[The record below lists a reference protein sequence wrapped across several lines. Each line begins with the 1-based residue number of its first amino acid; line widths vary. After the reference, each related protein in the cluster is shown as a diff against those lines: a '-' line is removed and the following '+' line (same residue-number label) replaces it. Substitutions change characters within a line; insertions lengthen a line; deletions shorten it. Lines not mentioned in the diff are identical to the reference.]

1 MSARVLVIVTIFVAM
16 LGWTLRRPFVG
27 VCVVVAL
34 FHLNLRV
41 LGTGLEDIR
50 FQFYATL
57 VLMISYF
64 INQETLNRI
73 PSPTYPPM
81 RWLIAFTS
89 MTFITSA
96 WAVDS
101 GHAFESAFE
110 FSKIIVFSWFMSKII
125 KTEKE
130 LRILLYVIFAGCWYT
145 SFMAQWGVEWNIIDE
160 VEIGVAT
167 GGSGTHL
174 MMFLPLM
181 ILMVIYGNWKEK
193 LYAGAIIPFVLNFL
207 PNTESGSRST
217 FLTLITVSVMLLL
230 FLPGRMRLKALPPM
244 IIGGL
249 LFIFVLTPPGYFEY
263 MMTILDPSSESSAA
277 SRALINEAS
286 FKIIQ
291 EYPLGIGYDNY
302 PIVSMK
308 YLPDEA
314 LTDLGTRDAHNSF
327 LKITCEFGIIG
338 FIFWV
343 MTALMTWRFF
353 RKVRRTLKSGGARPT
368 TLQLSAMSFEI
379 GLISIFPGLWTHNYN
394 QLDSLYWMVAL
405 SGVLYTLQQRQTPEA
420 EPAQSTKP
428 PLPAKAPGV
437 LPPPKKPAIK
447 AATV

>member
-1 MSARVLVIVTIFVAM
+1 
-16 LGWTLRRPFVG
+16 
-27 VCVVVAL
+27 
-34 FHLNLRV
+34 
-41 LGTGLEDIR
+41 
-50 FQFYATL
+50 
-57 VLMISYF
+57 
-64 INQETLNRI
+64 
-73 PSPTYPPM
+73 
-81 RWLIAFTS
+81 
-89 MTFITSA
+89 
-96 WAVDS
+96 
-101 GHAFESAFE
+101 
-110 FSKIIVFSWFMSKII
+110 MSKII

-193 LYAGAIIPFVLNFL
+193 LYVGAIIPFVLNFL